1 MYTKRTKLSNS
12 FRGTQFQS
20 LNSPERTQGNV
31 PCPLITLNARPVG
44 TNSLIDSIIK
54 VLHIGNQGHHEE
66 EMATEVVNPLI
77 DRAQTQTRRRICLLG
92 ISFDIDDVNRWW
104 NILRGKGS
112 HSYNYETINLAVR
125 AVINLLRLQFA

>member
-1 MYTKRTKLSNS
+1 MSNS

-20 LNSPERTQGNV
+20 LNLPERTQGNV
-31 PCPLITLNARPVG
+31 PCLLITLNARPVG
-44 TNSLIDSIIK
+44 TNSLIDSIKK

-77 DRAQTQTRRRICLLG
+77 DRAQTQTRRRICLLD
-92 ISFDIDDVNRWW
+92 ISFDIDDLNRWW

-112 HSYNYETINLAVR
+112 HSYNYETINVAVR
-125 AVINLLRLQFA
+125 AVINLIKYHKIQL